1 MEFADLQYK
10 CGLNAATKGW
20 HDRYHE
26 LNIFDDD
33 TSMTE
38 HLVAK
43 TALIG
48 SEVAEAIEELRKG
61 HGPYEVYESENGKPE
76 GFPVELADVVI
87 RAMDLAYTLE
97 IDLEQII
104 HDKLRFNAGR
114 PYKHDKQI

>member
-1 MEFADLQYK
+1 MEFSDLQYK

-26 LNIFDDD
+26 LNIFADD

-38 HLVAK
+38 HLVTK

-61 HGPYEVYESENGKPE
+61 HGPNEVYEGENGKPE

-87 RAMDLAYTLE
+87 RAVDLAYTLE

-104 HDKLRFNAGR
+104 HDKLAFNKTRERLHG
-114 PYKHDKQI
+114 KKV